1 MPISKVVLAVAAFAM
16 TACAAPKSNPTTDTA
31 AAGAAAG
38 QAPGSD
44 SQRTTGTA
52 RGSGARDSVGR
63 NPIDTARVGKD
74 TGRQS
79 QNPNKQP

>member
-16 TACAAPKSNPTTDTA
+16 TACDAPKSNPATDTSA
-31 AAGAAAG
+31 AAAG
-38 QAPGSD
+38 QLSSSD
-44 SQRTTGTA
+44 SLRTTGTA
-52 RGSGARDSVGR
+52 RGSGGRDSVGR